1 MCLMEPGP
9 LPMVAGPCLRHC
21 VQSRE
26 ILEPKDGF
34 PNQSITKRRK
44 KPLDSK
50 VVANCKSFHGNEDM
64 QTFYMFSNANTYFSY
79 VQFIY
84 SIVYLVMFQVHSNN
98 HKSATMFQQ
107 HIYIYVTYAN
117 NVHGESM
124 DLKSSTLNATW
135 LYCVRV
141 VAIVKLAKC
150 TTKESRVKQTTL
162 VQFVHQK

>member
-1 MCLMEPGP
+1 MRLMEPGP

-26 ILEPKDGF
+26 ILEPKYGF

-50 VVANCKSFHGNEDM
+50 VVANCKTFHGNEDM
-64 QTFYMFSNANTYFSY
+64 QTFYIFSNANIYFSY

-84 SIVYLVMFQVHSNN
+84 SIVYLVVFQVHSNN

-107 HIYIYVTYAN
+107 HIYMSPTPIMCMERAWISSPQL
-117 NVHGESM
+117 SM
-124 DLKSSTLNATW
+124 RLGCTVSEW
-135 LYCVRV
+135 LQ
-141 VAIVKLAKC
+141 L
-150 TTKESRVKQTTL
+150 
-162 VQFVHQK
+162 